1 MAVASGEIERRSY
14 FPSSEILIHRQADR
28 LCVAAQFPGE
38 LLSGRLRRLSRVDP
52 VGMVAAEQGRRNF
65 LLWPNLVWYLLR

>member
-38 LLSGRLRRLSRVDP
+38 LLSGRLRQLSRVDP